1 MYAIPQ
7 SRFNRPLPPVRRRR
21 KERGG
26 SGKAAKVRITI
37 NWYLHFYL
45 NTVTKVSDF
54 PRYNTKW
61 SGENEICT
69 TRNTLCSI
77 SFSST
82 FRVISMQFGLTF
94 NYYQEIAF
102 WNFAI
107 ILYSIAFCVEDAY
120 F

>member
-69 TRNTLCSI
+69 KRNTLCSI

-102 WNFAI
+102 
-107 ILYSIAFCVEDAY
+107 
-120 F
+120 